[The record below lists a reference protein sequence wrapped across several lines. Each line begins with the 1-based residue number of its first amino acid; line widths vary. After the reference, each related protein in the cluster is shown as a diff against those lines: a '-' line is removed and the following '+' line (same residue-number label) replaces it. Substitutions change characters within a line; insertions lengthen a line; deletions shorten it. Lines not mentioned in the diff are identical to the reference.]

1 MSIYP
6 AFNTIIAAFQS
17 NACLAGV
24 LGLSGRREIITA
36 VCGFHL
42 LVIIGLAIVGL
53 VFGCACIERRC
64 RRERALAAERPH
76 MSSEEFLDLVGL
88 GSRYDELCLG
98 VRKGLAEDGKI
109 PVEVVYPDE
118 KMEFFE
124 GLTGLGID
132 TVGVVMV
139 LEDELGVSISDA
151 VAEKIP
157 FPLGRKLATTSVAD
171 TIRGMIECEQFMA
184 LLGINEPS
192 EEGD

>member
-1 MSIYP
+1 MTP
-6 AFNTIIAAFQS
+6 AFNTIIAAFEHYE
-17 NACLAGV
+17 CLAAIPIV
-24 LGLSGRREIITA
+24 REKPWI
-36 VCGFHL
+36 VP
-42 LVIIGLAIVGL
+42 VIIFGLAIVGL
-53 VFGCACIERRC
+53 VFAFACVERCC
-64 RRERALAAERPH
+64 RRERRRAAQRPH
-76 MSSEEFLDLVGL
+76 MSPEEFLELVGL
-88 GSRYDELCLG
+88 DSRYDDLCLA
-98 VRKGLAEDGKI
+98 VRKAMAEDGKI
-109 PVEVVYPDE
+109 PVEVVYPHE
-118 KMEFFE
+118 KMELFE

-192 EEGD
+192 GGG